1 MDAFSKLGIDGWGI
15 LLYLVNFGIV
25 LFIMHRYLYGPLL
38 AYLDERRA
46 TIKRNIEEAEK
57 LRNSFEEEIRK
68 QESEA
73 ERKMQEMNTRIAE
86 AKKHAKETAKEL
98 IADADAR
105 REIMLT
111 EAAKE
116 AEAMKNDALNDA
128 EKEALKRMETVI
140 RHVLQNAVPEKII
153 QESVSQGWKQTS

>member
-46 TIKRNIEEAEK
+46 TIKRNVEDAEK
-57 LRNSFEEEIRK
+57 LRLSFEEEVRK
-68 QESEA
+68 QESETD
-73 ERKMQEMNTRIAE
+73 RKMQEMNTRIAE
-86 AKKHAKETAKEL
+86 AKKHAKETAKEV

-105 REIMLT
+105 RESIL
-111 EAAKE
+111 
-116 AEAMKNDALNDA
+116 AEANKDAEAIKQGALSEA
-128 EKEALKRMETVI
+128 EKEALKRMENVI
-140 RHVLQNAVPEKII
+140 RHVLQNAVPEKVI
-153 QESVSQGWKQTS
+153 QDSVSKGWKQAS